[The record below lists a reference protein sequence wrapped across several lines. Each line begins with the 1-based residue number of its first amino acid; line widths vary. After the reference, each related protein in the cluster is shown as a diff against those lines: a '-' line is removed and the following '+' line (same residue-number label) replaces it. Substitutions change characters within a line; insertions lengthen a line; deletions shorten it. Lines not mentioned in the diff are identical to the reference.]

1 MHVNVIAD
9 HYGEK
14 LLIIKVAMLIHGW
27 LYKSL
32 HVTLT
37 GMIGPVLPKYTFV
50 KSKVIAVKKSYMK
63 NNKGYDI
70 YTKLGS
76 VVTAIPSF
84 VIISIIF
91 KNFEKDIYEVIGA
104 PAVSVKYI
112 LWGLAQICMI
122 PFNRI
127 ISIKYEDWV
136 QGGEMNSCLINTLM
150 GRNKKMS
157 EVQMKKL
164 REKVN
169 ADLGDE
175 LPTEEEIATLD
186 ENIIRR
192 RLLILVRNIND
203 RMKNCSEVRRYRNGY
218 VDTRKL
224 VSSNISAIFLT
235 ALFCTYLAIVK
246 EYSLFILFFGILYF
260 YIIYLLANI
269 FLLKWYGGKYAKSVL
284 EKYLSGCP
292 DIQPADKEM
301 RA

>member
-1 MHVNVIAD
+1 MKD
-9 HYGEK
+9 
-14 LLIIKVAMLIHGW
+14 
-27 LYKSL
+27 
-32 HVTLT
+32 
-37 GMIGPVLPKYTFV
+37 V
-50 KSKVIAVKKSYMK
+50 K
-63 NNKGYDI
+63 GLGI
-70 YTKLGS
+70 YIKLGH

-84 VIISIIF
+84 VIISFIF
-91 KNFEKDIYEVIGA
+91 KKFEKDIYDAIGA

-112 LWGLAQICMI
+112 LWVLAQICMM

-136 QGGEMNSCLINTLM
+136 QGGEMNSCLINTLL
-150 GRNKKMS
+150 GRNKKLS
-157 EVQMKKL
+157 EAQMKKL

-169 ADLGDE
+169 ADFDDE
-175 LPTEEEIATLD
+175 LPTKEEIATLD
-186 ENIIRR
+186 EKIIRH
-192 RLLILVRNIND
+192 RLHILARKISD
-203 RMKNCSEVRRYRNGY
+203 RMKYCTEIKRYRNGY

-246 EYSLFILFFGILYF
+246 EYTLFILFFGLLYF

-269 FLLKWYGGKYAKSVL
+269 FLLKWYGGKYAKVVL

-292 DIQPADKEM
+292 DIQSADKEM